1 MFSRLPKTTVHKS
14 CSNFSPVNTEHK
26 ILSSSSPNCPKRD
39 RQQSHLASPLQ
50 SSQSNP
56 YHDQLKSFHRT
67 RFFNL
72 SPQRQTLNGHN
83 TVEQYPQPRIHPKP
97 KKKVSITHHLDTHQL
112 PNRISKLLQNPLK
125 ERSAHWSPIALPFPN
140 EPTRRPLSM
149 VNNERTRP
157 ESFQGTRENENSQS
171 SICVCLQD
179 RVRKLTKTTTEE
191 TQGQRLTRKERT
203 VSCKSNVN
211 GGIVSDWVSEFDSEG
226 NVCWC
231 NNNADWR
238 RRQIG
243 CQYIIQRRRQ

>member
-72 SPQRQTLNGHN
+72 SPQRQTPYGHN

-97 KKKVSITHHLDTHQL
+97 KKKVSITHHLDTHQI

-125 ERSAHWSPIALPFPN
+125 ERSAH
-140 EPTRRPLSM
+140 
-149 VNNERTRP
+149 
-157 ESFQGTRENENSQS
+157 
-171 SICVCLQD
+171 
-179 RVRKLTKTTTEE
+179 
-191 TQGQRLTRKERT
+191 
-203 VSCKSNVN
+203 
-211 GGIVSDWVSEFDSEG
+211 
-226 NVCWC
+226 
-231 NNNADWR
+231 
-238 RRQIG
+238 
-243 CQYIIQRRRQ
+243 